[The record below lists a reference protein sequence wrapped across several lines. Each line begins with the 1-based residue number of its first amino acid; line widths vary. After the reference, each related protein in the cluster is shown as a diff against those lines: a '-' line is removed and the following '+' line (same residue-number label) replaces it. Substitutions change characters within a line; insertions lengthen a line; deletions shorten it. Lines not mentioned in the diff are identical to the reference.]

1 MSANLKR
8 GCGILLIASVVLLS
22 ILALLPDAD
31 VAHDAGYT
39 SSELSI
45 RETVDGSVTS
55 TSYVNFDGVITEAID
70 MGYAT
75 VCRMQDDNG
84 RVVEERYLDANG
96 DPVARYG
103 DYHGLSYEY
112 DETSTVITYLDAE
125 GNPIML
131 SDGYSIIVR
140 TQVGG
145 RASDDFYYDLN
156 GQQVQ
161 CSGGYYGLH
170 REYNSE
176 GQSASLTF
184 LDKDGHAVSTSSGY
198 AIKTYQRDMDG
209 NVVGEQYF
217 DTEWNP
223 VKSSIGQ
230 YGELYQ
236 RNEQGYIGQ
245 ITYLDAD
252 GNPAPTNAGY
262 TILKRTYHRDGTADT
277 DMYFDANGN
286 PKALSKGQYGIK
298 RSGKVNLLL
307 DRNGNVMLCVDN
319 LLNGFPCMVV
329 VFGSVVCLLILL
341 LPKRMSVFLTAAY
354 VVFILYET
362 LMFRE
367 TGDARMNFVLFSYA
381 DRFLTEQSVRVGVI
395 NNIWLFI
402 PLGTGLYRWFQKKWV
417 LLIPFVMSVAIET
430 TQYITGLGIAE
441 LDDVFGNT
449 MGGWIGVLAA
459 YIIMMWRS
467 EMVSHRPQHHSTL

>member
-31 VAHDAGYT
+31 VDHDAGYT

-96 DPVARYG
+96 DPVANY
-103 DYHGLSYEY
+103 YGLSYEY
-112 DETSTVITYLDAE
+112 DETGMVITYLDAE
-125 GNPIML
+125 RNPIIR
-131 SDGYSIIVR
+131 SDGYSTIVR
-140 TQVGG
+140 TMIDG

-161 CSGGYYGLH
+161 CAGGYYGFH
-170 REYNSE
+170 RGYNSD
-176 GQSASLTF
+176 GQNTSLTF
-184 LDKDGHAVSTSSGY
+184 FDKDGHAVSTSSGY

-209 NVVGEQYF
+209 TIVSEQYF
-217 DTEWNP
+217 DTEGNP
-223 VKSSIGQ
+223 VRSSLGQ

-252 GNPAPTNAGY
+252 GNPAPINAGY

-286 PKALSKGQYGIK
+286 PRALSKGQYGIK

-307 DRNGNVMLCVDN
+307 DKNGNIMLCVDN
-319 LLNGFPCMVV
+319 LLNCFPCMVV
-329 VFGSVVCLLILL
+329 VFGCVVCLLMIV
-341 LPKRMSVFLTAAY
+341 LPRSLSVVLTIAY
-354 VVFILYET
+354 VAFILYET

-367 TGDARMNFVLFSYA
+367 SGDARTNFVLFSCA
-381 DRFLTEQSVRVGVI
+381 GKFLKEQSVRVGVI

-430 TQYITGLGIAE
+430 TQYITGLGVAE
-441 LDDVFGNT
+441 FDDVFDNT
-449 MGGWIGVLAA
+449 MGGWIGVLVAWTWLSRKMSVKNRT
-459 YIIMMWRS
+459 Y
-467 EMVSHRPQHHSTL
+467 